1 MFRVSVQGFGLDF
14 VMLSGL
20 GLMVLVWGFVGS
32 VKASTRVATEVS
44 IL

>member
-1 MFRVSVQGFGLDF
+1 MEGIATDAHHADLG
-14 VMLSGL
+14 SGL
-20 GLMVLVWGFVGS
+20 VLVWGFVGS